1 MCLIGK
7 LPKSKNH
14 HELIEIFL
22 FCFLGNC
29 ESVDYCENTA
39 YAAGEKLKYTDSRV
53 TYHKSVYTETAEKNG
68 DDEDCRGILEFR
80 ALNKREFV
88 IARIEK
94 LLLEKRYLLLRKILC
109 VCRQELIY
117 YISIHFKFLQINL

>member
-29 ESVDYCENTA
+29 EPVDYCENTA
-39 YAAGEKLKYTDSRV
+39 YAAGEKLKYSDSRV
-53 TYHKSVYTETAEKNG
+53 TYHKSVYTETADKDR

-80 ALNKREFV
+80 ALNKRELV
-88 IARIEK
+88 IACIEK
-94 LLLEKRYLLLRKILC
+94 LLFEKRNLLLGEVFC
-109 VCRQELIY
+109 VCHQKLIY